1 MSIPP
6 KPGFSLR
13 DSDSKT
19 GNQLESSEI
28 DWLKISR
35 LVDSLNAN
43 RDSYPGRHPPDASSD
58 RPPETSHSP
67 PQIEIQHLAFLKVH
81 KAASSTVQNI
91 IYRFGLKRNLSFVL
105 PENNHYISKS
115 KKSPNKLL
123 PHFPYYISNTLNK
136 QNNSEEKYDILCN
149 HAIFNHNL
157 FKAWLHN
164 DSVYIAI
171 VREPLSLFLSSAYYY
186 RLVWPNTYLEELDE
200 GTFIDKLIKDPET
213 YEAKN
218 INKSKTFN
226 TMSQDFGFEFT
237 SAKHAKN
244 ISDIDFE
251 KFVGG
256 LGHVFD
262 FVLIVEM
269 FDESLIMLK
278 RRLHWKFQDILYV
291 KRNSLESSVNMKNL
305 TMPAVTANDKRVFRQ
320 RNRFDYM
327 IYEFF
332 ISRFQ
337 ENLSK
342 EHRLDDELSAFKG
355 VLKTVQEFCNGGA
368 GEVTVTRTDWSE
380 EFFVTRNDCDLMQ
393 TDEIPLWK
401 LVKKRHMVLLHG

>member
-6 KPGFSLR
+6 EPGSSLR
-13 DSDSKT
+13 NSFSKA
-19 GNQLESSEI
+19 GNQLESREI

-35 LVDSLNAN
+35 LVDSFNVN
-43 RDSYPGRHPPDASSD
+43 QDTYTGRHPPDTSSD
-58 RPPETSHSP
+58 RPLETSHSP
-67 PQIEIQHLAFLKVH
+67 PQVEIQHLAFLKVH
-81 KAASSTVQNI
+81 KAASSTLQNI

-105 PENNHYISKS
+105 PEDNHYISKS
-115 KKSPNKLL
+115 KTSPNRLL
-123 PHFPYYISNTLNK
+123 PPLPYHISSTLNK
-136 QNNSEEKYDILCN
+136 HNNSNGKYDILCN

-171 VREPLSLFLSSAYYY
+171 IREPLSLFLSSAYYY
-186 RLVWPNTYLEELDE
+186 RLVWPNTYLEELDQ

-218 INKSKTFN
+218 INESKTFN
-226 TMSQDFGFEFT
+226 TMSQDFGFEFM

-251 KFVGG
+251 KFVEG

-278 RRLHWKFQDILYV
+278 RQLHWTFQDILYV
-291 KRNSLESSVNMKNL
+291 KRNSLESSVNMTNL
-305 TMPAVTANDKRVFRQ
+305 TMPAMTADDKRVFRQ
-320 RNRFDYM
+320 RNRFDYK

-355 VLKTVQEFCNGGA
+355 VLKTVREFCNGGA
-368 GEVTVTRTDWSE
+368 GEVTVSKTDWSE
-380 EFFVTRNDCDLMQ
+380 DFLVSRNDCDLMQ
-393 TDEIPLWK
+393 TDEIPLWQ
-401 LVKKRHMVLLHG
+401 LVKKRHKVLLRG